1 MVYFKFHKGGRMTQN
16 EETIKNDGLETEMD
30 PPEKKKGR
38 PKKVNTEDTTEST
51 LPEDENQTDGI
62 SEQAEQVEGNQN
74 TETAE
79 DEHIVGL
86 EEDIEDINDS
96 EEDSVEDTEDGEIN
110 PTVDE
115 IAKAI
120 ATIFDKRRVF
130 AANKKEKRKLY
141 GRKEKV
147 VSERGASAKTEK
159 DYLKEEYEILKAAV
173 RSYPK
178 KLILK
183 GVITGVVEDSTTGQM
198 SAQVKADNTRGLFK
212 ILIPVQELFP
222 IRLEDYRGERGVEYL
237 KNEMISRINGEIEFT
252 VYDLHEAERYA
263 KGSRVEALAI
273 KTSRY
278 YFNLQ
283 NDGKPEMVE
292 GVKALAKVVSV
303 RKDRVKVEVCGAET
317 TIISKELSWLA
328 LGVITDEFS
337 INDQFY
343 VRVSNIKEYRY
354 DRLDGAAC
362 RLVTISASKRDAEPK
377 PAEQYYDSFELGGYY
392 GGVIKNADDEAGV
405 FVNLQEKMDC
415 LCGYP
420 ASGIPSRGKQC
431 IVQITR
437 KEDAKK
443 RLSGNIVSM

>member
-1 MVYFKFHKGGRMTQN
+1 MLASARFVFLNIINDGFRLVYFKFHKGGRMTQN

-62 SEQAEQVEGNQN
+62 SEQEEQVEGNQN

-96 EEDSVEDTEDGEIN
+96 EEDSVEDSAEDSVEDIEDGEIN

-283 NDGKPEMVE
+283 NDGKPEMVAVNLDGE
-292 GVKALAKVVSV
+292 SKVISLGTFKTLLETDEAMHQMAALEADFVIILNRFVEKNLDDFTWSGYDLIPLDSNGK
-303 RKDRVKVEVCGAET
+303 RCKNRCGYEIHDKTKIMERVKGMFQGTCEKVCVLNNATKEKTYYVLNEYKEVTE
-317 TIISKELSWLA
+317 SE
-328 LGVITDEFS
+328 
-337 INDQFY
+337 
-343 VRVSNIKEYRY
+343 
-354 DRLDGAAC
+354 AC
-362 RLVTISASKRDAEPK
+362 KC
-377 PAEQYYDSFELGGYY
+377 Q
-392 GGVIKNADDEAGV
+392 KN
-405 FVNLQEKMDC
+405 
-415 LCGYP
+415 
-420 ASGIPSRGKQC
+420 
-431 IVQITR
+431 
-437 KEDAKK
+437 
-443 RLSGNIVSM
+443 

>member
-1 MVYFKFHKGGRMTQN
+1 M
-16 EETIKNDGLETEMD
+16 
-30 PPEKKKGR
+30 
-38 PKKVNTEDTTEST
+38 
-51 LPEDENQTDGI
+51 
-62 SEQAEQVEGNQN
+62 
-74 TETAE
+74 
-79 DEHIVGL
+79 
-86 EEDIEDINDS
+86 
-96 EEDSVEDTEDGEIN
+96 
-110 PTVDE
+110 
-115 IAKAI
+115 
-120 ATIFDKRRVF
+120 
-130 AANKKEKRKLY
+130 
-141 GRKEKV
+141 
-147 VSERGASAKTEK
+147 
-159 DYLKEEYEILKAAV
+159 
-173 RSYPK
+173 
-178 KLILK
+178 
-183 GVITGVVEDSTTGQM
+183 ITGVVEDSTTGQM

-343 VRVSNIKEYRY
+343 VRVSNIKKNSLHIIRSCP
-354 DRLDGAAC
+354 LQKKC
-362 RLVTISASKRDAEPK
+362 R
-377 PAEQYYDSFELGGYY
+377 
-392 GGVIKNADDEAGV
+392 
-405 FVNLQEKMDC
+405 
-415 LCGYP
+415 
-420 ASGIPSRGKQC
+420 
-431 IVQITR
+431 
-437 KEDAKK
+437 KK
-443 RLSGNIVSM
+443 HMV

>member
-1 MVYFKFHKGGRMTQN
+1 MTQN

-62 SEQAEQVEGNQN
+62 SEQEEQVEGNQN

-96 EEDSVEDTEDGEIN
+96 EEDSVEDSVEDTEDGEIN

-292 GVKALAKVVSV
+292 GVKALAKVVCV

-343 VRVSNIKEYRY
+343 LTLPMPKGRGFLVAAERYR
-354 DRLDGAAC
+354 L
-362 RLVTISASKRDAEPK
+362 TS
-377 PAEQYYDSFELGGYY
+377 SFLIGRT
-392 GGVIKNADDEAGV
+392 
-405 FVNLQEKMDC
+405 
-415 LCGYP
+415 
-420 ASGIPSRGKQC
+420 PS
-431 IVQITR
+431 
-437 KEDAKK
+437 
-443 RLSGNIVSM
+443 

>member
-1 MVYFKFHKGGRMTQN
+1 MEQN
-16 EETIKNDGLETEMD
+16 EELLNEDALKPEMD

-38 PKKVNTEDTTEST
+38 PKKVNTEEALQESKKQTEEMMEQEEP
-51 LPEDENQTDGI
+51 LEDSDNFK
-62 SEQAEQVEGNQN
+62 A
-74 TETAE
+74 AE

-86 EEDIEDINDS
+86 EDASEDANDN
-96 EEDSVEDTEDGEIN
+96 EEDTDNEEFSS
-110 PTVDE
+110 TVDE
-115 IAKAI
+115 IAKVI
-120 ATIFDKRRVF
+120 AKAVFDKRRVF
-130 AANKKEKRKLY
+130 AADKKEKRKLY
-141 GRKEKV
+141 GKNEKV
-147 VSERGASAKTEK
+147 VSERGAKAKTEK
-159 DYLKEEYEILKAAV
+159 DYLKEEYGILKAAA

-178 KLILK
+178 KMILK
-183 GVITGVVEDSTTGQM
+183 GVITGVVEDPITGQL
-198 SAQVKADNTRGLFK
+198 SAQVKAEKTRGLFR

-222 IRLEDYRGERGVEYL
+222 IRLDDYRGERGVEFL

-252 VYDLHEAERYA
+252 VYDLHEEEKTA
-263 KGSRVEALAI
+263 KGSRVEAMAI

-278 YFNLQ
+278 YFNLKD
-283 NDGKPEMVE
+283 DGKPEMVD
-292 GVKALAKVVSV
+292 GMKALAKVVSV

-354 DRLDGAAC
+354 ERLDGAAC

-392 GGVIKNADDEAGV
+392 GGTIKNADDEAGV
-405 FVNLQEKMDC
+405 FVNLQDKMDC

-437 KEDAKK
+437 KEDEKK
-443 RLSGNIVSM
+443 RLSGNIINM

>member
-1 MVYFKFHKGGRMTQN
+1 MTQN

-62 SEQAEQVEGNQN
+62 SEQEEQVEGNQN

-96 EEDSVEDTEDGEIN
+96 EEDSVEDSAEDSVEDIEDGEIN

-273 KTSRY
+273 KIGRASCR
-278 YFNLQ
+278 
-283 NDGKPEMVE
+283 E
-292 GVKALAKVVSV
+292 
-303 RKDRVKVEVCGAET
+303 RV
-317 TIISKELSWLA
+317 
-328 LGVITDEFS
+328 
-337 INDQFY
+337 
-343 VRVSNIKEYRY
+343 
-354 DRLDGAAC
+354 
-362 RLVTISASKRDAEPK
+362 
-377 PAEQYYDSFELGGYY
+377 
-392 GGVIKNADDEAGV
+392 
-405 FVNLQEKMDC
+405 
-415 LCGYP
+415 
-420 ASGIPSRGKQC
+420 
-431 IVQITR
+431 
-437 KEDAKK
+437 
-443 RLSGNIVSM
+443 

>member
-1 MVYFKFHKGGRMTQN
+1 MTQN

-62 SEQAEQVEGNQN
+62 SEQEEQVEGNQN

-96 EEDSVEDTEDGEIN
+96 EEDSVEDSAEDSVEDIEDGEIN

-222 IRLEDYRGERGVEYL
+222 IRLEDYRGERG
-237 KNEMISRINGEIEFT
+237 
-252 VYDLHEAERYA
+252 
-263 KGSRVEALAI
+263 ALAI

>member
-1 MVYFKFHKGGRMTQN
+1 MTQN

-62 SEQAEQVEGNQN
+62 SEQEEQVEGNQN

-178 KLILK
+178 
-183 GVITGVVEDSTTGQM
+183 
-198 SAQVKADNTRGLFK
+198 N
-212 ILIPVQELFP
+212 
-222 IRLEDYRGERGVEYL
+222 
-237 KNEMISRINGEIEFT
+237 
-252 VYDLHEAERYA
+252 
-263 KGSRVEALAI
+263 
-273 KTSRY
+273 
-278 YFNLQ
+278 
-283 NDGKPEMVE
+283 
-292 GVKALAKVVSV
+292 
-303 RKDRVKVEVCGAET
+303 
-317 TIISKELSWLA
+317 
-328 LGVITDEFS
+328 
-337 INDQFY
+337 
-343 VRVSNIKEYRY
+343 
-354 DRLDGAAC
+354 
-362 RLVTISASKRDAEPK
+362 
-377 PAEQYYDSFELGGYY
+377 
-392 GGVIKNADDEAGV
+392 
-405 FVNLQEKMDC
+405 
-415 LCGYP
+415 
-420 ASGIPSRGKQC
+420 
-431 IVQITR
+431 
-437 KEDAKK
+437 
-443 RLSGNIVSM
+443 